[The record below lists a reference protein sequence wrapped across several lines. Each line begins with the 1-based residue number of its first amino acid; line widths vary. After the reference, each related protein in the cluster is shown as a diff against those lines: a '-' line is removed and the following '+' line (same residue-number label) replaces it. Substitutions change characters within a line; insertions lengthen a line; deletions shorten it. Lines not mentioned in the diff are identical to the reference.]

1 MSILGIC
8 DIFAICLVYL
18 WNAINKLKPKGLEN
32 LSSEMTR
39 KGKKLGR
46 GKRAWPSR
54 DSKGREEAESLAP
67 AVKEGPRGVCL

>member
-8 DIFAICLVYL
+8 DIFAICLIYL
-18 WNAINKLKPKGLEN
+18 WNIYAINNLKSKGLEN

-46 GKRAWPSR
+46 G
-54 DSKGREEAESLAP
+54 EEGLAL
-67 AVKEGPRGVCL
+67 RGQ